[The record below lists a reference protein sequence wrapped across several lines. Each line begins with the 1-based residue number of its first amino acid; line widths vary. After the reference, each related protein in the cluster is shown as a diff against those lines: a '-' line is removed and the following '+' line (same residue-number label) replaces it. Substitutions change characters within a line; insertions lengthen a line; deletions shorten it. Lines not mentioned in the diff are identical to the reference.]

1 LNINSKEEPMK
12 KVILGNT
19 GMRITPLVF
28 GTLPLGP
35 LQTGMSAREGAA
47 LIRHALECG
56 VTMVDTAELYGT
68 YPHIREALDG
78 FTGEVFLATKTH
90 GVTAADARA
99 HVERAL
105 RELDRDRLD
114 VVHIHGA
121 RLADPC
127 TDRAA
132 VLEELLKMRDEG
144 KIAHVG
150 LSSHYVAA
158 FRRAAEHPEIEVVH
172 PLINRTGM
180 GILDGSAADM
190 AEAIAACSRAG
201 KGVYAMK
208 ALAGGNLISEARA
221 SIRYVLGL
229 PGVDALALGMLS
241 REEIEANLELCTT
254 DSADDAAWEQL
265 EKRRR
270 TFKIM
275 EKFCKGC
282 GACVEAC
289 TADAL
294 TLEGGV
300 ARVNQEK
307 CILCGYCA
315 AACPEFLI
323 RVV

>member
-1 LNINSKEEPMK
+1 MK
-12 KVILGNT
+12 KVSLGAT
-19 GMRITPLVF
+19 GMSITPLVF

-35 LQTGMSAREGAA
+35 LQTGMSVRDGAA
-47 LIRHALECG
+47 LIRHALESG

-68 YPHIREALDG
+68 YSHIREALDG
-78 FTGEVFLATKTH
+78 FSGEVFLATKTH
-90 GVTAADARA
+90 GATASDART

-105 RELDRDRLD
+105 RELDRERLD

-121 RLADPC
+121 RLADPF

-132 VLEELLKMRDEG
+132 VLDELLAMKDEG

-158 FRRAAEHPEIEVVH
+158 FRRAASHPEIEVIH

-180 GILDGSAADM
+180 GILDGTAADM
-190 AEAIAACSRAG
+190 AEAIAACSRSG

-241 REEIEANLELCTT
+241 RQEIDANLELCTT
-254 DSADDAAWEQL
+254 DTADDEAWEQL

-270 TFKIM
+270 KFKIM
-275 EKFCKGC
+275 EQFCKGC
-282 GACVEAC
+282 GACVDAC

-300 ARVNQEK
+300 ARVDEGK